1 MGRFERQF
9 KKRISGEAEKL
20 GTKATDFAGWCAHN
34 GAGFTGFS
42 DGDVSA
48 GGARAKA
55 RAVNARRAGV
65 LVVLFVVVAAVLV
78 FAFVPHG
85 GELGGMNDSG
95 AQFPGMEEGGGQV
108 RGMTAEEYEEIA
120 GRFGFA
126 RILCADSSPAEP
138 SASGYGTVYCVA
150 DGAPLLAEFKTEY
163 SGMGVTMRVEYG
175 EKVAFSYR
183 DDYQKLPYTA
193 KAGGFDVFCG
203 TVSAADIP
211 VTLFLVEGDGHAA
224 YLEVASNGDCIP
236 YILDMIAQK

>member
-20 GTKATDFAGWCAHN
+20 GAKATDFAGWCAHN
-34 GAGFTGFS
+34 GADLTGFA
-42 DGDVSA
+42 DGDVAA

-65 LVVLFVVVAAVLV
+65 LVALFVVTAAVLV

-95 AQFPGMEEGGGQV
+95 AQPPGMEEDGGLV

-120 GRFGFA
+120 CRFGFT
-126 RILCADSSPAEP
+126 RILCAGSDPAEP
-138 SASGYGTVYCVA
+138 SASGYGTVYCGA

-163 SGMGVTMRVEYG
+163 SGMGVTMKFLISSR
-175 EKVAFSYR
+175 
-183 DDYQKLPYTA
+183 
-193 KAGGFDVFCG
+193 
-203 TVSAADIP
+203 
-211 VTLFLVEGDGHAA
+211 VTL
-224 YLEVASNGDCIP
+224 
-236 YILDMIAQK
+236 

>member
-20 GTKATDFAGWCAHN
+20 GAKATDFAGWCAHN
-34 GAGFTGFS
+34 GADLTGFA
-42 DGDVSA
+42 DGGVAA
-48 GGARAKA
+48 GGARAKV

-65 LVVLFVVVAAVLV
+65 LVALFVIAAVLV

-95 AQFPGMEEGGGQV
+95 AQVPGMEEDGGQA

-126 RILCADSSPAEP
+126 RILCAGSAPAEP
-138 SASGYGTVYCVA
+138 SASGYGTVYCGA

-163 SGMGVTMRVEYG
+163 SGMRVTMRVEYG
-175 EKVAFSYR
+175 TKVAFSYR
-183 DDYQKLPYTA
+183 DDYENLPYAA
-193 KAGGFDVFCG
+193 KAGGFDVFYG
-203 TVSAADIP
+203 TVSAAGVP

-224 YLEVASNGDCIP
+224 YLEVASSGDCIP
-236 YILDMIAQK
+236 YILDLIAQN